1 MSLFLESSPIF
12 GSSPVSLNSP
22 AKILISF
29 ASPVSWPGNTSSSK
43 AGVSNKGT
51 QSFGFVLDPKKQ
63 SFCGDLDFSTI
74 KKDLEDWVMKEGE
87 GSVVN
92 IYIYIYIYKCGSCM
106 SYIRLGD

>member
-1 MSLFLESSPIF
+1 LWLLPSFCEF
-12 GSSPVSLNSP
+12 AYKN
-22 AKILISF
+22 ISF

-51 QSFGFVLDPKKQ
+51 QSFGFVLDPKKPNL
-63 SFCGDLDFSTI
+63 FAEIWIFSPI

-92 IYIYIYIYKCGSCM
+92 IYI
-106 SYIRLGD
+106 